1 MQIQV
6 NSSNQIEGSARLNEW
21 VRSTLESGL
30 ERYAEDITR
39 IEVHLSDENGTKPGP
54 HDKRCQLEARP
65 KGHPPISVSDTANTL
80 EQAVDGAATKLD
92 HALEHLYGKLR
103 SKRVAVPELS
113 DPEE

>member
-39 IEVHLSDENGTKPGP
+39 VEVHLSDDNGAKPGP

-65 KGHPPISVSDTANTL
+65 KGHPPIAVSDTASTL
-80 EQAVDGAATKLD
+80 EHAVDGATTKLN
-92 HALEHLYGKLR
+92 HALEHFYGKLR

-113 DPEE
+113 EPEE